1 MVGLQSMLGPF
12 VPKVLT
18 VCHLEQEPVNENE
31 SGVYVGENQRR
42 CAAGRVEGECSRV
55 GEARLGSAVLHA
67 KPYGISDSSCYQIP
81 NNSHDMIPQLGKFR
95 V

>member
-1 MVGLQSMLGPF
+1 MLGPF

-42 CAAGRVEGECSRV
+42 
-55 GEARLGSAVLHA
+55 
-67 KPYGISDSSCYQIP
+67 
-81 NNSHDMIPQLGKFR
+81 GKGGKI
-95 V
+95 

>member
-1 MVGLQSMLGPF
+1 MLGPF

-42 CAAGRVEGECSRV
+42 CAAGRVEVNVVVLERLDWAMPCCMPSPMESQTRV
-55 GEARLGSAVLHA
+55 A
-67 KPYGISDSSCYQIP
+67 I
-81 NNSHDMIPQLGKFR
+81 KFPIILMT
-95 V
+95 